1 MRIKVR
7 GYEGILVELD
17 SACDILRDA
26 TREMVRVIRYCV
38 TIICDDNATVKL
50 DRVNPSEI
58 EVINEL

>member
-7 GYEGILVELD
+7 GYEGILVEMD
-17 SACDILRDA
+17 SACDIFRDA

-38 TIICDDNATVKL
+38 TIICDDGATVKL
-50 DRVNPSEI
+50 DRVNTSEI